1 MQRVGRHISNS
12 SAANTLGTGNGPGA
26 VRSDTMPKRIPF
38 PAILSQPSWDAVN
51 ERRLVLQHCSACGR
65 LQYPP
70 QQACHVC
77 GSPANLAWREVLGK
91 GHIAAYIVIEDGR
104 LIRRLP
110 DQPYNLAMVTL
121 DEDPRVNFYSNLP
134 GISPYEVPVGAAVEV
149 TFEEVAPGRLIH
161 EWRVVA

>member
-1 MQRVGRHISNS
+1 
-12 SAANTLGTGNGPGA
+12 
-26 VRSDTMPKRIPF
+26 MPKLIPF
-38 PAILSQPSWDAVN
+38 PDTLSQPFWDAVN
-51 ERRLVLQHCSACGR
+51 ERRLVLQHCSACDR

-77 GSPANLAWREVLGK
+77 GSPANLAWKEVLGK

-104 LIRRLP
+104 LNRRMP

-149 TFEEVAPGRLIH
+149 TFEEVAAGRLIH